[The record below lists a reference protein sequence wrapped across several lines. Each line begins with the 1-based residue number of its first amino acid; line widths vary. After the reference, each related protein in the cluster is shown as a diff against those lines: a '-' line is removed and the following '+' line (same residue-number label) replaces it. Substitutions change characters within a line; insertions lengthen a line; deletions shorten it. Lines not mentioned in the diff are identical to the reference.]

1 MGGAQV
7 VKIMLLLLILTWKMQ
22 LAFLPM
28 GEPNSGI
35 LIFTNAQS
43 EYYIECQRFK

>member
-1 MGGAQV
+1 M
-7 VKIMLLLLILTWKMQ
+7 K

-35 LIFTNAQS
+35 LIFTNITF
-43 EYYIECQRFK
+43 EYKLIISVLIMSRFAVHSKTINFN

>member
-1 MGGAQV
+1 M
-7 VKIMLLLLILTWKMQ
+7 K

-35 LIFTNAQS
+35 LIFTNITF
-43 EYYIECQRFK
+43 EYGLIIRILTMSRFAVHSKTMNFN